1 MKNAKKE
8 PLFTPKQRI
17 GILTLA
23 CVLPLAIVVLYYL
36 PHWIPDQTSEA
47 SLNLSQQKADS
58 LMANLQA
65 FERKERQW
73 ERDTVALRLHTF
85 DPNTADSLTLRELGL
100 PAWMARN
107 VLRYRAKGGIFR
119 TSDSFR
125 KVYGMN
131 DSLFSTLQ
139 PYIQIDTLRFA
150 KTDTLRW
157 AQDTTFRAPI
167 FHAKRDTILELNSA
181 DTASLQLIRGIG
193 KYTALQIVRY
203 RQQLGGFVS
212 VEQLREIEMPTAVD
226 SLLPFFTVCPD
237 SVRAIPVNKSSV
249 ERLNRHPYLT
259 FTQAKAL
266 YTLRREQVRLHDI
279 DALRKLNEFT
289 ESDILRLQPYLNFD

>member
-23 CVLPLAIVVLYYL
+23 CVLPLAILVLYYL
-36 PHWIPDQTSEA
+36 PHWIPDQTLEA

-65 FERKERQW
+65 FERKEHQW
-73 ERDTVALRLHTF
+73 ERDTIALRLHTF
-85 DPNTADSLTLRELGL
+85 DPNTADSLTFRELGL

-119 TSDSFR
+119 TPDSFR

-131 DSLFSTLQ
+131 DSLFASLQ
-139 PYIQIDTLRFA
+139 SYIQIDTSKFA
-150 KTDTLRW
+150 QPDTLRW
-157 AQDTTFRAPI
+157 AQDTTFKTPI

-193 KYTALQIVRY
+193 KYTAVQIVRY

-212 VEQLREIEMPTAVD
+212 VEQLREIEMATAVD
-226 SLLPFFTVCPD
+226 SIISSFTVCPD
-237 SVRAIPVNKSSV
+237 SVRTIPVNKSTV

-279 DALRKLNEFT
+279 NTIRTLPEFT
-289 ESDILRLQPYLNFD
+289 EKDLLRLHPYLSFE

>member
-23 CVLPLAIVVLYYL
+23 CVLPLALLIIYFL
-36 PHWIPDQTSEA
+36 PRWLVSQTSET
-47 SLNLSQQKADS
+47 SLNLSQHKADS

-73 ERDTVALRLHTF
+73 ERDTIALRLHTF
-85 DPNTADSLTLRELGL
+85 DPNTADSLTFRELGL

-131 DSLFSTLQ
+131 DSLFSTLL
-139 PYIQIDTLRFA
+139 PYIQIDTLHFA
-150 KTDTLRW
+150 QTDTLRW
-157 AQDTTFRAPI
+157 AQDTTFQVPI

-226 SLLPFFTVCPD
+226 SIIDSFTVCPD
-237 SVRAIPVNKSSV
+237 SVRTIPVNKSTV

-279 DALRKLNEFT
+279 NILLTMPEFT
-289 ESDILRLQPYLNFD
+289 QVDILRLQPYLNFE